1 MRIVHIIPSLSR
13 GGAERFVV
21 DLCNELANI
30 KDTEIYLI
38 SLKDNAVQDSFVS
51 EISDRVTYTSFGKK
65 AGFDPKVLLQVTRWI
80 SKVKPDV
87 VNTHTSSF
95 EYLNIN
101 VFFNFPSGVKAFHTV
116 HNRAAQECPNSV
128 LKKIRGHY
136 YKTGKVVPITI
147 SLDGKATFKDY
158 YDLTNDHLIVNGRP
172 ELHVTPELPEVKR
185 NYPVSNSE
193 YLLLNVGRVV
203 EAKNQAM
210 LVRSVQTFNR
220 QVADKK
226 CRLLIIGDLR
236 EQNVVNELKA
246 LIKEDPFI
254 ELIGA
259 RENVVD
265 YLSIADA
272 FCLSSHYEGMP
283 ISLIEA
289 LSLGCIPICTP
300 VGGIKEM
307 LTDKVNGF
315 LSNDTTG
322 AAYLEAIMNFHLSDN
337 KEHIKDNCVQT
348 FARNYHIRSTAEN
361 YYNLYRRKMEP
372 K

>member
-30 KDTEIYLI
+30 KGCEIFLI
-38 SLKDNAVQDSFVS
+38 SLRDNAVADSFVS

-65 AGFDPKVLLQVTRWI
+65 AGFDAKVLLQVTQWMY
-80 SKVKPDV
+80 KVKPDV

-95 EYLNIN
+95 EYLNLN
-101 VFFNFPSGVKAFHTV
+101 VFFNFPSGLSVFHTV
-116 HNRAAQECPNSV
+116 HNRAAQECPNSL

-136 YKTGKVVPITI
+136 YKTGGVVPITI
-147 SLDGKATFKDY
+147 SRDGSATFREY
-158 YDLTNDHLIVNGRP
+158 YQLSNDHLIVNGRP
-172 ELHVTPELPEVKR
+172 ELHVTSELQEVKR
-185 NYPVSNSE
+185 KYPTKENE

-210 LVRSVQTFNR
+210 LVRSVQAFNR
-220 QVADKK
+220 QFADKK

-236 EQNVVNELKA
+236 EQHVVNHLKD
-246 LIKEDPFI
+246 LVKEDPFI

-259 RENVVD
+259 KENVVD
-265 YLSIADA
+265 YLSVADA

-289 LSLGCIPICTP
+289 LSVGCIPICTP

-307 LTDKVNGF
+307 LTDKLNGF
-315 LSNDTTG
+315 LSADTSEE
-322 AAYLEAIMNFHLSDN
+322 AYLAAMTNFDLSDN
-337 KEHIKDNCVQT
+337 KEDIRKNCVQT
-348 FARNYHIRSTAEN
+348 FAKNYHIRSTAEN
-361 YYNLYRRKMEP
+361 YFDLYKQKMIAR
-372 K
+372 

>member
-30 KDTEIYLI
+30 EGSEIFLI
-38 SLKDNAVQDSFVS
+38 SLKDNAALDSFVS

-65 AGFDPKVLLQVTRWI
+65 AGFDPKVLWEVAQWI
-80 SKVKPDV
+80 YRVKPDV

-101 VFFNFPSGVKAFHTV
+101 VFFNFPSGVKVFHTV
-116 HNRAAQECPNSV
+116 HNRAAQECPNNV
-128 LKKIRGHY
+128 LKKIRSYY
-136 YKTGKVVPITI
+136 YKTGSVVPITI
-147 SLDGKATFKDY
+147 SRDGRATFSEY
-158 YDLTNDHLIVNGRP
+158 YGLNNDHLIVNGRP

-185 NYPVSNSE
+185 RYPAREDE

-210 LVRSVQTFNR
+210 LVRSVQAFNR
-220 QVADKK
+220 QVSDKK

-236 EQNVVNELKA
+236 EQHVASQLRELVKA
-246 LIKEDPFI
+246 DPFI
-254 ELIGA
+254 DLIGA
-259 RENVVD
+259 KENVVD

-272 FCLSSHYEGMP
+272 FCLSSLYEGMP

-307 LTDKVNGF
+307 LTDSVNGF
-315 LSNDTTG
+315 LSSNTSEE
-322 AAYLEAIMNFHLSDN
+322 AYLDAILNFHLSDN
-337 KEHIKDNCVQT
+337 KEDIKENCVQT
-348 FARNYHIRSTAEN
+348 FAKNYHIRSTAEN
-361 YYNLYRRKMEP
+361 YYGLYSQKMMS

>member
-1 MRIVHIIPSLSR
+1 MKIVHIIPSLSR

-30 KDTEIYLI
+30 KGSEIFLI
-38 SLKDNAVQDSFVS
+38 SLKDNAAADSFVS
-51 EISDRVTYTSFGKK
+51 EISDRVTYKSFGKK
-65 AGFDPKVLLQVTRWI
+65 AGFDPSVLLQVTQWI
-80 SKVKPDV
+80 QKVKPDV
-87 VNTHTSSF
+87 VNTHTSAF
-95 EYLNIN
+95 EYVNMN
-101 VFFNFPSGVKAFHTV
+101 VFFNYPSGIKVFHTV
-116 HNRAAQECPNSV
+116 HNRAAQECPGSL
-128 LKKIRGHY
+128 LKKIRSYY

-147 SLDGKATFKDY
+147 SRDGKATFREY
-158 YDLTNDHLIVNGRP
+158 YNLTNDHLIVNGRP
-172 ELHVTPELPEVKR
+172 ELHVTAGLPEVRRK
-185 NYPVSNSE
+185 YPVHENE

-210 LVRSVQTFNR
+210 LIRSVQTFNR

-236 EQNVVNELKA
+236 EQQVANQLRDLVKDDP
-246 LIKEDPFI
+246 LID
-254 ELIGA
+254 LIGA
-259 RENVVD
+259 KENVVD

-315 LSNDTTG
+315 LSEDTTD

-337 KEHIKDNCVQT
+337 KEVMKENCIKT
-348 FARNYHIRSTAEN
+348 FASNYHIHSTAEN
-361 YYNLYRRKMEP
+361 YYGLYRQKMA
-372 K
+372 